1 MLLLHCSLAQ
11 QPAIATSRAAT
22 PRIELLPTVSDD
34 DADAAGSGG
43 HWKPVYSGTK
53 WRLGPIGS
61 EHGWEWHWGKERMG
75 KQAMPARDE
84 KKKKAKGE
92 WMGRR
97 RAGKHQDRIHKA
109 ITEGRKWLKAVAN
122 SSSRTTD
129 WRHFFG
135 WRNVSLFLLFSSLSS
150 DCVLSSLLVKLFFS
164 LFKLKAKLCGST
176 RSRPNWWSIG
186 SHARRIQSPEWL
198 QLGANC
204 KWQIGDYCFRV
215 YKKETTI
222 LTCRIAVARWHWRSK
237 WRWKRALYWWS
248 WKCCWFSVT
257 AKWRYRQRMP
267 WEKSGV
273 RCGQGQLAFSS
284 WVERKSKAHLKKT
297 SFEININVLLI

>member
-1 MLLLHCSLAQ
+1 MCCCYTALLPSNQQSLLPERQLQESSCCLLLAMMMMLMLLVLVATGNQFTVAQ
-11 QPAIATSRAAT
+11 NGVLVQLDRNMD
-22 PRIELLPTVSDD
+22 EN
-34 DADAAGSGG
+34 
-43 HWKPVYSGTK
+43 GT
-53 WRLGPIGS
+53 
-61 EHGWEWHWGKERMG
+61 EGKRMG

-84 KKKKAKGE
+84 EKKKAKGE

-135 WRNVSLFLLFSSLSS
+135 WRNVSLFLLFSSPSS

-186 SHARRIQSPEWL
+186 SHAQRIQSPEWL

-248 WKCCWFSVT
+248 W
-257 AKWRYRQRMP
+257 
-267 WEKSGV
+267 
-273 RCGQGQLAFSS
+273 
-284 WVERKSKAHLKKT
+284 
-297 SFEININVLLI
+297 